1 MHSRAADF
9 RHQVR
14 RTGLCI
20 LNRLTHMTNNII
32 KLGDPIRP
40 DGAQNF
46 GTIGCF
52 AKHSSGICIVTCDHV
67 IKAFAAAPEDGNLKL
82 CPPIEN
88 SQFDIAL
95 FEGRSLCREN
105 SFVADIAIAKI
116 FDGLMYHINIPD
128 YFPIPNIKIIQKIDQ
143 PHEGDKI
150 FIWGAKTQKYH
161 PALITSSQS
170 DAAWNHSKYGEQK
183 FRYQF
188 PAAIS
193 TESAPP
199 DLGDSG
205 GSVLTTTGSLVGFLA
220 AISTSTTNSKNYV
233 VHCVPAKPC
242 FELLEIE
249 LVQPATN

>member
-1 MHSRAADF
+1 LHTRAADF

-20 LNRLTHMTNNII
+20 LNRLTHMANNII

-40 DGAQNF
+40 EGAQNF

-52 AKHSSGICIVTCDHV
+52 ARHSSGICIVTCDHV
-67 IKAFAAAPEDGNLKL
+67 IKAFATAPENGNLKL
-82 CPPIEN
+82 CPPFGN

-95 FEGRSLCREN
+95 FEGRSLCKEK

-116 FDGLMYHINIPD
+116 SDGLEYHINIPD
-128 YFPIPNIKIIQKIDQ
+128 SFPISNIKIIQNIDQ
-143 PHEGDKI
+143 PHKGDKI
-150 FIWGAKTQKYH
+150 FIWGAETQKYH
-161 PALITSSQS
+161 SALIESSQS

-188 PAAIS
+188 SATIS

-205 GSVLTTTGSLVGFLA
+205 GPVLNTNGSLVGFLA
-220 AISTSTTNSKNYV
+220 AISTSTTDSQNYV
-233 VHCVPAKPC
+233 VYCVPAISC

-249 LVQPATN
+249 LVQTATN